1 VQRVGAHEARLVDDE
16 HAEAVAGIE
25 KLGRGRIVRATV
37 GVAAHGEELA
47 DAEILQA
54 VGQGDADAGVVLV
67 VVGALEEDVFVVEE
81 KSAVGVEAEGADA
94 EARLVAVDDG
104 LAGAHEGDEGVQGGV
119 FEGPQAR
126 GLYGEAGV
134 DVAGGLRGEGA
145 GGAGGGGEHL
155 AVGREDLLLD
165 DEGGGLA
172 PGVFDGGGGGD
183 FGGGVA
189 HLGADEG
196 AVGRHVYGRGF
207 FEPGVAVDA
216 GAFVEPAFL
225 HGDVDAH
232 GDDVFAAEVGIVGD
246 VVAEAEVAAGLLAEV
261 ESVYPHT
268 GGAED
273 AVEDQAQAPALI
285 ARGQRKGFPIPA
297 HARLRETRPEGLVAV
312 AVPGLSGERHLH
324 APVVREV
331 ELAPAAVVEV
341 RGGGTVAEAGF
352 REVREVAGGVV
363 EIFCGVARVAK
374 GEAPVGVE
382 WQAFADGG
390 GGLGGERQQAQE
402 PAE

>member
-1 VQRVGAHEARLVDDE
+1 
-16 HAEAVAGIE
+16 
-25 KLGRGRIVRATV
+25 
-37 GVAAHGEELA
+37 
-47 DAEILQA
+47 
-54 VGQGDADAGVVLV
+54 
-67 VVGALEEDVFVVEE
+67 
-81 KSAVGVEAEGADA
+81 
-94 EARLVAVDDG
+94 
-104 LAGAHEGDEGVQGGV
+104 
-119 FEGPQAR
+119 
-126 GLYGEAGV
+126 
-134 DVAGGLRGEGA
+134 
-145 GGAGGGGEHL
+145 
-155 AVGREDLLLD
+155 LLLD